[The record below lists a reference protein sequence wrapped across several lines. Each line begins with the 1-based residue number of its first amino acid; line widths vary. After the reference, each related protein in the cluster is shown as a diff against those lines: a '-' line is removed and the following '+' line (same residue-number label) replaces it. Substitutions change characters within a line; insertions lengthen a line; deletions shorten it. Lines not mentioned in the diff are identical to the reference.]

1 MRIKKIKF
9 QNYRQLRDTELNL
22 EKNTSNDL
30 HLIIG
35 KNGTGKTNILNA
47 VNWCFYSDEPNL
59 TIEQQRLPILN
70 TNVINDVKKE
80 SEYKEVSVEIFM
92 ESDTVDYN
100 FKRTEGFKVFKNG
113 KNSNKR
119 AIREGTRFEIEI
131 IDKDERGSN
140 IRIYENQDAEDFIE
154 NLIPKSVRDF
164 YYFDGE
170 RLDNYFREATSKN
183 IKHSIFILSQIELLE
198 RLDYR
203 LSNILK
209 DYTKEAVDRN
219 PEIEKYQNEINRFQQ
234 DLDDIDSEITECVY
248 EINKAK
254 DEIEKCSEKLK
265 GLPNTG
271 ELEERREQLKE
282 LKEHKTIR
290 LKEKID
296 EKNSKIFED
305 GIKIMLFPAIRDT
318 MNIIKEKRKKNEIP
332 PNIKSELLEE
342 ISEKGFCKVC
352 GRELDKDSRIKIK
365 KIIEEK
371 RIVSEVGHRLENI
384 EDYLNMFA
392 SGIGSY
398 LPNLKKI
405 TMDIKE
411 ISSDLEDIGNE
422 ITGIDKKLSG
432 YNIKDI
438 NNSIN
443 IRKINEKLLTNKTEY
458 HGVLKNRKKRAF
470 SNLIGFEKLLEKELK
485 KQNETLEIR
494 RKILFCKKLLSVLKK
509 SKSKM
514 ITHTRKEIGERTRKI
529 FFNLIWKKGDF
540 KDVFI
545 DEDYMINLIDRYGNP
560 CLGTISRAEKLLLS
574 LSFTYALHD
583 VSGFNSAFV
592 IDTPVSPTDDLN
604 RENLGRIF
612 AQISKEKQLILL
624 FVPTE
629 YSVEISKTLDSI
641 ASNKFE
647 TRFSNETKET
657 TLEVL

>member
-80 SEYKEVSVEIFM
+80 SEYKEVSVEILM
-92 ESDTVDYN
+92 ESDTIDYN
-100 FKRTEGFKVFKNG
+100 FKRTKGFKVVKNG

-131 IDKDERGSN
+131 VDKDERGSN
-140 IRIYENQDAEDFIE
+140 ISIYENQDAEDFIE

-219 PEIEKYQNEINRFQQ
+219 PEIEKYQNDINRFQQ
-234 DLDDIDSEITECVY
+234 DLDGIDSEITECVY

-265 GLPNTG
+265 GLPNTR
-271 ELEERREQLKE
+271 ELEERRGQLKE

-296 EKNSKIFED
+296 EKNSKIFKD

-318 MNIIKEKRKKNEIP
+318 MNIIREKRKKNEIP
-332 PNIKSELLEE
+332 PNIKIELLEE

-352 GRELDKDSRIKIK
+352 GRELDKESRTKIK
-365 KIIEEK
+365 KLIEEK

-384 EDYLNMFA
+384 EDYLKMFA
-392 SGIGSY
+392 NGIGLY

-411 ISSDLEDIGNE
+411 IKSDLEDIGNE

-443 IRKINEKLLTNKTEY
+443 FRKINEKLLTNKTEY

-514 ITHTRKEIGERTRKI
+514 ITHTRKEIGEKTRKI
-529 FFNLIWKKGDF
+529 FFNLIWKNGDF

-560 CLGTISRAEKLLLS
+560 CLGAISRAEKLLLS

-629 YSVEISKTLDSI
+629 YSAEISKTLDSI